1 MTVKEI
7 DLPPYTRRQEWWNML
22 SHAFGVIFSLVG
34 GIFLLIKASYT
45 GDAWRIVTS
54 AVFMFSL
61 LVLYTI
67 SSVYHGLYRN
77 NGKRVL
83 RVLDHDMVFFLI
95 MGTYT
100 PYCLVALREYSP
112 GWGYSIWGI
121 VMVLGIVGIV
131 LNSCNI
137 KKFFIFSMVDYLLMG
152 WCVIISMYPLLMSL
166 GWWMGTFLLLM
177 GGVSYT
183 VGAVLY
189 AVGKKKSPWFHT
201 VFHFFVL
208 LGTILMFFSIYFY
221 VV

>member
-100 PYCLVALREYSP
+100 PYCLVTLREYSP

-208 LGTILMFFSIYFY
+208 TGTILMFFSIYFY

>member
-100 PYCLVALREYSP
+100 PYCLVTLREYSP

-131 LNSCNI
+131 LNSCDI

-208 LGTILMFFSIYFY
+208 IGTILMFFSIYFY

>member
-100 PYCLVALREYSP
+100 PYCLVTLREYSP

-208 LGTILMFFSIYFY
+208 IGTILMFFSIYFY

>member
-100 PYCLVALREYSP
+100 PYCLVTLREYSP

-152 WCVIISMYPLLMSL
+152 WCVIISVYPLLMSL

-208 LGTILMFFSIYFY
+208 IGTILMFFSIYFY

>member
-100 PYCLVALREYSP
+100 PYCLVTLREYSP
-112 GWGYSIWGI
+112 AWGYSIWGI

>member
-22 SHAFGVIFSLVG
+22 SHAFGVIFSLAG

-100 PYCLVALREYSP
+100 PYCLVTLREYSP

>member
-34 GIFLLIKASYT
+34 GVFLLIKASYT

-100 PYCLVALREYSP
+100 PYCLVTLREYSP

>member
-61 LVLYTI
+61 LVLYSI

-100 PYCLVALREYSP
+100 PYCLVTLREYSP

-121 VMVLGIVGIV
+121 VMLLGIVGIV

>member
-100 PYCLVALREYSP
+100 PYCLVTLREYSP

>member
-100 PYCLVALREYSP
+100 PYCLVTLREYSP
-112 GWGYSIWGI
+112 SWGYSIWGI

>member
-100 PYCLVALREYSP
+100 PHCLVTLREYSP

-208 LGTILMFFSIYFY
+208 FGTILMFFSIYFY

>member
-45 GDAWRIVTS
+45 GDAWRIVAS

-100 PYCLVALREYSP
+100 PYCLVTLREYSP

>member
-54 AVFMFSL
+54 SVFMFSL

-100 PYCLVALREYSP
+100 PYCLVTLREYSP

-221 VV
+221 VI

>member
-100 PYCLVALREYSP
+100 PYCLVTLREYSP

-201 VFHFFVL
+201 IFHFFVL

>member
-34 GIFLLIKASYT
+34 GIFLLIKASYA

-100 PYCLVALREYSP
+100 PYCLVTLREYSP
-112 GWGYSIWGI
+112 AWGYSIWGI

>member
-100 PYCLVALREYSP
+100 PYCLVTLREYSP

-121 VMVLGIVGIV
+121 VMVLGIIGIV

>member
-1 MTVKEI
+1 MTFKEI

-100 PYCLVALREYSP
+100 PYCLVTLREYSP

>member
-34 GIFLLIKASYT
+34 GIFLLIKASYS

-100 PYCLVALREYSP
+100 PYCLVTLREYSP

-208 LGTILMFFSIYFY
+208 IGTILMFFSIYFY

>member
-34 GIFLLIKASYT
+34 GIFLLIEASYT

-100 PYCLVALREYSP
+100 PYCLVTLREYSP

>member
-100 PYCLVALREYSP
+100 PYCLVTLREYSP

-208 LGTILMFFSIYFY
+208 FGTILMFFSIYFY

>member
-54 AVFMFSL
+54 TVFMFSL

-100 PYCLVALREYSP
+100 PYCLVTLREYSP

>member
-34 GIFLLIKASYT
+34 GIFLLIKTSYT

-100 PYCLVALREYSP
+100 PYCLVTLREYSP

-208 LGTILMFFSIYFY
+208 IGTILMFFSIYFY

>member
-208 LGTILMFFSIYFY
+208 IGTILMFFSIYFY

>member
-100 PYCLVALREYSP
+100 PYCLVTLREYSP

-208 LGTILMFFSIYFY
+208 LGTILMFFSVYFY

>member
-34 GIFLLIKASYT
+34 GTFLLIKASYT

-100 PYCLVALREYSP
+100 PYCLVTLREYSP

>member
-34 GIFLLIKASYT
+34 GVFLLIKASYT

>member
-100 PYCLVALREYSP
+100 PYCLVTLREYSP

-177 GGVSYT
+177 GGLSYT

>member
-100 PYCLVALREYSP
+100 PYCLVTLREYSP

-183 VGAVLY
+183 VGAILY

>member
-7 DLPPYTRRQEWWNML
+7 DLPPYTRQQEWWNML

-100 PYCLVALREYSP
+100 PYCLVTLREYSP

>member
-34 GIFLLIKASYT
+34 GIFLLIQASYT

-100 PYCLVALREYSP
+100 PYCLVTLREYSP

>member
-100 PYCLVALREYSP
+100 PYCLVTLREYSP

-208 LGTILMFFSIYFY
+208 VGTILMFFSIYFY

>member
-61 LVLYTI
+61 LALYTI

-100 PYCLVALREYSP
+100 PYCLVTLREYSP

>member
-61 LVLYTI
+61 LVLYAI

-100 PYCLVALREYSP
+100 PYCLVTLREYSP

>member
-100 PYCLVALREYSP
+100 PYCLVTLREYSP

-189 AVGKKKSPWFHT
+189 AVGKKKCSWFHT

>member
-1 MTVKEI
+1 
-7 DLPPYTRRQEWWNML
+7 
-22 SHAFGVIFSLVG
+22 
-34 GIFLLIKASYT
+34 
-45 GDAWRIVTS
+45 
-54 AVFMFSL
+54 
-61 LVLYTI
+61 
-67 SSVYHGLYRN
+67 
-77 NGKRVL
+77 
-83 RVLDHDMVFFLI
+83 MVFFLI

-100 PYCLVALREYSP
+100 PYCLVTLREYSP

>member
-22 SHAFGVIFSLVG
+22 SHAFGVIFCLVG

-95 MGTYT
+95 MGSYT
-100 PYCLVALREYSP
+100 PYCLVTLREYSP